1 MSTAAITIALPA
13 EVVDLIVARTAE
25 VLAERAEQGSPWL
38 TRTAAAEYLGV
49 PVSRLE
55 KDRRTIPC
63 HRDNGR
69 VLYHRGEL
77 DAHFLALGRD
87 G

>member
-1 MSTAAITIALPA
+1 MTGLSVELPA
-13 EVVDLIVARTAE
+13 D
-25 VLAERAEQGSPWL
+25 VLDVIAERAAELVADRLRSSPWL
-38 TRTAAAEYLGV
+38 TRREAAEYLRL

-55 KDRRTIPC
+55 KDRSIPC

-77 DAHFLALGRD
+77 DEHFRSKGSA
-87 G
+87 